1 MAKKEKLTPNATPE
15 TVMPQ
20 DDAMQQ
26 LIENAINEIKEEVL
40 IIDEPEQPADN
51 AQPAQPEKKVDIS
64 TIIEVIPDTFT
75 PATLDKLF
83 LFNDGG
89 KTVRRHLRKY
99 FATSMGH
106 EHKATWSFNKTTN
119 ADVIEYFAA
128 KYAFDLNAIAA
139 K

>member
-1 MAKKEKLTPNATPE
+1 MAKRDKVTPKADI
-15 TVMPQ
+15 MPQ
-20 DDAMQQ
+20 DDTMQQ
-26 LIENAINEIKEEVL
+26 LIENAINEVKEEVPV
-40 IIDEPEQPADN
+40 INEPK
-51 AQPAQPEKKVDIS
+51 QPEKKVDIS
-64 TIIEVIPDTFT
+64 SIIAVIPDTFT

-99 FATSMGH
+99 FAAAMGH
-106 EHKATWSFNKTTN
+106 EHKSNWSFNKTAN

-128 KYAFDLNAIAA
+128 KYTFDLNAI

>member
-1 MAKKEKLTPNATPE
+1 MAKKDKVTPKADT
-15 TVMPQ
+15 MPQ

-26 LIENAINEIKEEVL
+26 LIENAINEVKEEVPV
-40 IIDEPEQPADN
+40 INEPKQPDSILVTIGSL
-51 AQPAQPEKKVDIS
+51 KKVDIS
-64 TIIEVIPDTFT
+64 SIIAVIPDTFT

-99 FATSMGH
+99 FATAMGH
-106 EHKATWSFNKTTN
+106 EHKSNWSFNKTTN
-119 ADVIEYFAA
+119 ADVIEYFAS
-128 KYAFDLNAIAA
+128 KYAFDLNAI